1 MCKKKINK
9 SFTLAP
15 IIIKKLEEE
24 KNSSAL
30 VDKLLHNHF
39 ENESKQYEQKI
50 LESEVIGLD
59 NSIKR
64 TLNDYFNSLELNE
77 QGEFTE
83 SEQSLTYMKNLKE
96 VFFNAYDEL
105 TVYTTEEL
113 LKAFIV
119 NHRIGLNEADFP
131 YGRIS
136 SKHHENNWE
145 VLRHVH
151 CLQKYFSDKRY
162 FTRASDNVTKHFA
175 LYFANVE
182 YHANVYS
189 KEDDIESEAKA
200 TKRYFT
206 LRMFGTNNLIRN
218 TLRRSLT

>member
-1 MCKKKINK
+1 MHEKKINK

-15 IIIKKLEEE
+15 INIKKLEEV

-30 VDKLLHNHF
+30 VDSLLHKHF
-39 ENESKQYEQKI
+39 ENESKPYEQKI

-83 SEQSLTYMKNLKE
+83 SEQSLTYMKYLKSLKE

-113 LKAFIV
+113 LITFIE

-189 KEDDIESEAKA
+189 REDDIESEAKA

-206 LRMFGTNNLIRN
+206 HVRD
-218 TLRRSLT
+218 

>member
-1 MCKKKINK
+1 MCNKKINK

-15 IIIKKLEEE
+15 IIIKKLEKE

-30 VDKLLHNHF
+30 VDKLLHKHF
-39 ENESKQYEQKI
+39 ENESKPHEQKI

-77 QGEFTE
+77 QSEFTE
-83 SEQSLTYMKNLKE
+83 SEQSVTYMIYMKNLKE
-96 VFFNAYDEL
+96 VFFNAFDEL
-105 TVYTTEEL
+105 TEYTNGEL
-113 LKAFIV
+113 LKAFIE

-131 YGRIS
+131 YERIS
-136 SKHHENNWE
+136 GKHHENNWE
-145 VLRHVH
+145 VLKHVH

-162 FTRASDNVTKHFA
+162 FTRESDNITKHFA
-175 LYFANVE
+175 LYFANGE
-182 YHANVYS
+182 YHANVYA

-200 TKRYFT
+200 MKRYFMYV
-206 LRMFGTNNLIRN
+206 RY
-218 TLRRSLT
+218 